1 MLLQATIYST
11 IAMLEDIGSSK
22 NSQQV
27 FIFGTLTFSLPWL
40 SPQRHSSTLYRNTQ
54 TCMFTC
60 SNKALNCLRHFIC
73 HMCLAYIID
82 ETKNDLYIQNV
93 VKRVVFKNTC
103 PLGPYWVLQMDEV
116 SYWNVVFTWCIKMH
130 LQSLPQKVMFKKP
143 LPLSINTRYCI
154 QATSLTAIGSW
165 AA

>member
-1 MLLQATIYST
+1 
-11 IAMLEDIGSSK
+11 MLEDIGSSK

-40 SPQRHSSTLYRNTQ
+40 SPQRHSSTLYRNMQ

-60 SNKALNCLRHFIC
+60 SKIALNCLRHFIC
-73 HMCLAYIID
+73 VLHTLLMKKKMTSTY
-82 ETKNDLYIQNV
+82 KNV

-103 PLGPYWVLQMDEV
+103 PLGPYWVLQINEV
-116 SYWNVVFTWCIKMH
+116 SYCHVVVTWCIKTY
-130 LQSLPQKVMFKKP
+130 LQSLPQKVMFKKSFA
-143 LPLSINTRYCI
+143 LPLNTRYCI
-154 QATSLTAIGSW
+154 QTTSLTAIGSW